1 VAVLGGAPVGDGND
15 DADAV
20 FAHVSDLHGQLTPR
34 YQVYYD
40 NPTST
45 PDFNFGD
52 DDRVVERGGG
62 IPPAR
67 SETRRTPRGLR
78 RVYAHERRHVPRLRR
93 DHLHR
98 WASDARSRQRPR
110 RARHLCPGNWDY
122 SNEAAEDGNFVELMD
137 DLDARFSR
145 TTSTTGRPTS
155 DCTTRTGSRHRRT
168 LRGGRRDDERLRRS
182 DGTRV
187 LRGEVPL
194 R

>member
-1 VAVLGGAPVGDGND
+1 MKRISASGGPRRRPVGDGND

-52 DDRVVERGGG
+52 DDRVVERGGR
-62 IPPAR
+62 IPCSQR
-67 SETRRTPRGLR
+67 ETRRTPRGLR

-137 DLDARFSR
+137 DLDAPILANNLYDWE
-145 TTSTTGRPTS
+145 T
-155 DCTTRTGSRHRRT
+155 
-168 LRGGRRDDERLRRS
+168 DERLYDAYRILDIGGLS
-182 DGTRV
+182 VGSS
-187 LRGEVPL
+187 G
-194 R
+194 

>member
-1 VAVLGGAPVGDGND
+1 MNEHETDIGEWRSLGGAPVGDGND

-62 IPPAR
+62 IPCSQRNSTNSAR
-67 SETRRTPRGLR
+67 TTTCTLMSGDTFHGSAVTTYTDGRAMLDP
-78 RVYAHERRHVPRLRR
+78 VNDHVAP
-93 DHLHR
+93 DIYV
-98 WASDARSRQRPR
+98 
-110 RARHLCPGNWDY
+110 PGNWDY

-137 DLDARFSR
+137 DLDAPILANNLYDWE
-145 TTSTTGRPTS
+145 T
-155 DCTTRTGSRHRRT
+155 
-168 LRGGRRDDERLRRS
+168 DERLYDAYRILDIGGLS
-182 DGTRV
+182 VGSS
-187 LRGEVPL
+187 G
-194 R
+194 